1 MGSAFLNKHI
11 AAFVY
16 KKTETKTKTK
26 KTKTNTRG
34 AIRSFLEKNIAAF
47 MDKKTETK
55 TKKEGA
61 IRSLTR
67 QGNHLVRQTCI
78 AAFGC
83 APCTVDHRGVWICG
97 TSLCDAVDLLVL
109 ASTQFLAVAPV
120 GN

>member
-55 TKKEGA
+55 KKGA
-61 IRSLTR
+61 IRSSTR
-67 QGNHLVRQTCI
+67 HGIRLVRQTCI

>member
-55 TKKEGA
+55 KEGA
-61 IRSLTR
+61 IRSLKPDKETTLLDKHVLLLLGVHR
-67 QGNHLVRQTCI
+67 ASWTVV
-78 AAFGC
+78 GC
-83 APCTVDHRGVWICG
+83 GFVEPPFAT
-97 TSLCDAVDLLVL
+97 
-109 ASTQFLAVAPV
+109 
-120 GN
+120 